1 MQPTMP
7 TDQLQ
12 KLIRTL
18 SIRQR
23 WTTAL
28 VVVLVAGG
36 VYGFSRWESEANFRP
51 LYTGLS
57 PEDAGMVVQ
66 KLKESSTPY
75 RLLNNG
81 ATIAVPD
88 EKVAELRLEMAG
100 AGLPKNGRIGF
111 ELFDKTNFGIT
122 EFAEHV
128 NYRRALEGELERSV
142 MSVA

>member
-1 MQPTMP
+1 MP
-7 TDQLQ
+7 TDQLAR
-12 KLIRTL
+12 LIRTL

-23 WTTAL
+23 WTTA
-28 VVVLVAGG
+28 VVVVMVAAG
-36 VYGFSRWESEANFRP
+36 VFAFSRWERETGFRP
-51 LYTGLS
+51 LYNGLS

-111 ELFDKTNFGIT
+111 
-122 EFAEHV
+122 
-128 NYRRALEGELERSV
+128 
-142 MSVA
+142 